1 MSGTRVHLREWQSL
15 GPEDPQAGLRGVHLA
30 GNDARALARRLTESG
45 IVEIVDLNDGIRVRA
60 LAHVG
65 RIHVG
70 GLVITIEPKIGSG
83 QLLEL
88 LRYTYGLR
96 DLQLF
101 DITGFATTG
110 QLLQDL
116 ICAQLLA
123 EVSELVER
131 GLAKRYVGRSDL
143 LLSPRGRLDI
153 NDLARRSPL
162 RSARITCR
170 YHQRSTD
177 HLLNQVALAGVRL
190 ASNVAQDPQL
200 SRSLAR
206 LAKRLG
212 EEILGV
218 RLGSSVLEQARRH
231 LDRLSAAY
239 APALRLVDLLYAC
252 SAVSLDGEAA
262 TELPGFLFDMNRFF
276 QALME
281 RFLRENLHTFDV
293 KAEHGLAE
301 MMRYMPGLNPRRRRP
316 PRPRPD
322 FLVSREGKVA
332 ALLDAKYRDLWERDL
347 PRDMLYQLAIYALS
361 QPKAATAAIL
371 FPTIIADAT
380 AAVIE
385 IRDPV
390 RAGALGYVALR
401 PVALGELLEAVRVDS
416 DPDRRIRLAKKLAFG
431 TGQELVR
438 SEWPGE
444 LIGGNTSN
452 PSPTWPLGPATQRS
466 ANWPPQV

>member
-1 MSGTRVHLREWQSL
+1 MSETRVHLREWQTL
-15 GPEDPQAGLRGVHLA
+15 GPEDPRLRGVHLA
-30 GNDARALARRLTESG
+30 GDDARALARRLAKSR
-45 IVEIVDLNDGIRVRA
+45 IVEVVDLYDGIRVRA

-65 RIHVG
+65 RIQLG
-70 GLVITIEPKIGSG
+70 GLIITIEPKIGSG

-96 DLQLF
+96 NLQLF
-101 DITGFATTG
+101 DVTGFATTG

-131 GLAKRYVGRSDL
+131 GLARKYIGRSEL
-143 LLSPRGRLDI
+143 LSSPRGRLDV
-153 NDLARRSPL
+153 NDLMRRSPV

-170 YHQRSTD
+170 HHQRSTD
-177 HLLNQVALAGVRL
+177 HLLNQVVLAGLRL
-190 ASNVAQDPQL
+190 ASQVAQDPQL
-200 SRSLAR
+200 RRSLSR
-206 LAKRLG
+206 LANRLG
-212 EEILGV
+212 EEKRVREV
-218 RLGSSVLEQARRH
+218 RLGASILDQARRH
-231 LDRLSAAY
+231 LDRLSVAY

-252 SAVSLDGEAA
+252 GAISLDGEAT

-276 QALME
+276 QALMD
-281 RFLRENLHTFDV
+281 RFLRENLHTFDLR
-293 KAEHGLAE
+293 AERGLAE
-301 MMRYMPGLNPRRRRP
+301 MMRYVPGLNPLQRGS

-332 ALLDAKYRDLWERDL
+332 AILDAKYRDLWKDDL

-361 QPKAATAAIL
+361 QPKPATAAIL

-401 PVALGELLEAVRVDS
+401 PVVLGELLEAVRVDG
-416 DPDRRIRLAKKLAFG
+416 DPERRVRMAKRLAFG
-431 TGQELVR
+431 TSQERVR
-438 SEWPGE
+438 IDQPEE
-444 LIGGNTSN
+444 LIGLVGE
-452 PSPTWPLGPATQRS
+452 LVPARGD
-466 ANWPPQV
+466 AVFARV

>member
-1 MSGTRVHLREWQSL
+1 MSETRVHLREWQTL
-15 GPEDPQAGLRGVHLA
+15 GPEDTRLRGVHLA

-45 IVEIVDLNDGIRVRA
+45 IVEIVELYDGIRVRA

-70 GLVITIEPKIGSG
+70 GLVITIEPKIGSA

-96 DLQLF
+96 NLQLF

-116 ICAQLLA
+116 ICAQLFA
-123 EVSELVER
+123 EVSELVKR
-131 GLAKRYVGRSDL
+131 GLARRYVGRSEL
-143 LLSPRGRLDI
+143 LSSPRGRLDI

-177 HLLNQVALAGVRL
+177 HLLNQVVSAGLRL
-190 ASNVAQDPQL
+190 ASHVAQDPPL
-200 SRSLAR
+200 RRSLAR

-212 EEILGV
+212 EEIGGV
-218 RLGSSVLEQARRH
+218 RLGTSVLDHARRR
-231 LDRLSAAY
+231 LDRLSTAY
-239 APALRLVDLLYAC
+239 APALRLSELLYAC
-252 SAVSLDGEAA
+252 SAVSLDGEAT

-281 RFLRENLHTFDV
+281 RFLRENLHNCDV

-301 MMRYMPGLNPRRRRP
+301 MMRYMAGLNPRGRRS

-322 FLVSREGKVA
+322 FLILGGGKVA

-385 IRDPV
+385 IRDPL

-401 PVALGELLEAVRVDS
+401 PVVLGELLEAVRVDG
-416 DPDRRIRLAKKLAFG
+416 DPDRRVRLAKRLAFG
-431 TGQELVR
+431 TSQELVR
-438 SEWPGE
+438 IEWSQELATRVGE
-444 LIGGNTSN
+444 IKIVDQTRAEDG
-452 PSPTWPLGPATQRS
+452 ATAGVQT
-466 ANWPPQV
+466 AP